1 MFFAHAA
8 HHSSQVST
16 LPRYADPMPEAQSA
30 PLRASGS
37 SATRALATQ
46 WLTRG
51 AVFAV
56 LMVLVRVVQGLAIS
70 LWETHGTAIN
80 IVLVLV
86 FLAAVTAWAVADG
99 RGDAQ
104 RNPDPDRREDLAMW
118 WLLGGIFAG
127 VVSGLVIWLISLFN
141 DGILR
146 REHPCRAHHH
156 RGVRRTAGLCAGHG
170 RCLRGPA
177 TGGPQAQGTRRA
189 AAVRYRRVPG
199 GSGRGRRHEVAQGQ

>member
-1 MFFAHAA
+1 
-8 HHSSQVST
+8 
-16 LPRYADPMPEAQSA
+16 
-30 PLRASGS
+30 
-37 SATRALATQ
+37 
-46 WLTRG
+46 
-51 AVFAV
+51 
-56 LMVLVRVVQGLAIS
+56 MVLVRVVQGLAIS

-141 DGILR
+141 DGIYAASILA
-146 REHPCRAHHH
+146 ELTTTAAFVALLVFVPAMA
-156 RGVRRTAGLCAGHG
+156 GVFA
-170 RCLRGPA
+170 GPA

>member
-37 SATRALATQ
+37 SATRALTTQ

-104 RNPDPDRREDLAMW
+104 RNPDRIAARIWPC
-118 WLLGGIFAG
+118 GGCWAESSP
-127 VVSGLVIWLISLFN
+127 VSS
-141 DGILR
+141 
-146 REHPCRAHHH
+146 
-156 RGVRRTAGLCAGHG
+156 
-170 RCLRGPA
+170 
-177 TGGPQAQGTRRA
+177 A
-189 AAVRYRRVPG
+189 AW
-199 GSGRGRRHEVAQGQ
+199 

>member
-8 HHSSQVST
+8 HHCSQVST

-30 PLRASGS
+30 L
-37 SATRALATQ
+37 SAHAARRPHVLSQ
-46 WLTRG
+46 PNGLPG
-51 AVFAV
+51 AVLAV

-99 RGDAQ
+99 RGDAE

-141 DGILR
+141 DGIYAASILAELTTTAAFVALLVFVPAMAGVFAGR
-146 REHPCRAHHH
+146 LLVDRKHKEHAALQQSDTD
-156 RGVRRTAGLCAGHG
+156 VFQAVQEEAD
-170 RCLRGPA
+170 A
-177 TGGPQAQGTRRA
+177 TK
-189 AAVRYRRVPG
+189 
-199 GSGRGRRHEVAQGQ
+199 

>member
-8 HHSSQVST
+8 HRSSQVST

-141 DGILR
+141 DGIYAASILAELTTTAAFVALLVFVPAMAGVFAGR
-146 REHPCRAHHH
+146 LLVDRKHKEHAALQQSDTD
-156 RGVRRTAGLCAGHG
+156 VFQAVQEEAD
-170 RCLRGPA
+170 A
-177 TGGPQAQGTRRA
+177 TK
-189 AAVRYRRVPG
+189 
-199 GSGRGRRHEVAQGQ
+199 

>member
-37 SATRALATQ
+37 SATRALTTQ

-86 FLAAVTAWAVADG
+86 FLAAVTAWSLPTGA
-99 RGDAQ
+99 
-104 RNPDPDRREDLAMW
+104 AMRSVTPIRIAARIW
-118 WLLGGIFAG
+118 PCGGCWAESSP
-127 VVSGLVIWLISLFN
+127 VSS
-141 DGILR
+141 
-146 REHPCRAHHH
+146 
-156 RGVRRTAGLCAGHG
+156 
-170 RCLRGPA
+170 
-177 TGGPQAQGTRRA
+177 A
-189 AAVRYRRVPG
+189 AW
-199 GSGRGRRHEVAQGQ
+199 